1 MKFSSGGQ
9 YLWAVDQKNMVVY
22 STFTLEKLK
31 VIQCISNQISCLA
44 FNPDDSQISLI
55 SYDGFFQRYSQ
66 ILFSKEGD
74 QDLCKT
80 NEYKACVYLPEKKEV
95 KEKSGEIEQQ
105 TERMIVIGQDSLNNG
120 ALLTIFDGK
129 TDKFVKNPVLYTN
142 EEFDEAQD
150 LTATFR
156 MNDVCIVTTPK
167 HQIKNLVIA
176 STCLRRGP
184 MTLLTKDSSSQTLS
198 IRFYSL
204 IQRKQS
210 TLKHQLMA
218 NMFSQQAWMV
228 FYLCIKLRRLTL
240 LHKQLRQLRMN
251 QSYYKSLRSQLKR
264 FRMRFLQKDS
274 LLLLQKSS

>member
-9 YLWAVDQKNMVVY
+9 YLWAVDQKNMIVY

-142 EEFDEAQD
+142 EEFDEVQD
-150 LTATFR
+150 LTTTFR

-176 STCLRRGP
+176 TNRGTIRVINLP
-184 MTLLTKDSSSQTLS
+184 EKRTNNLADERFIKPNFIHQVLFPHSAEAVHVKTSIDGKYVFSIGMDGVLFVYKVKEINTVAQTTAPTKNEPKLL
-198 IRFYSL
+198 
-204 IQRKQS
+204 
-210 TLKHQLMA
+210 
-218 NMFSQQAWMV
+218 
-228 FYLCIKLRRLTL
+228 
-240 LHKQLRQLRMN
+240 
-251 QSYYKSLRSQLKR
+251 
-264 FRMRFLQKDS
+264 
-274 LLLLQKSS
+274 